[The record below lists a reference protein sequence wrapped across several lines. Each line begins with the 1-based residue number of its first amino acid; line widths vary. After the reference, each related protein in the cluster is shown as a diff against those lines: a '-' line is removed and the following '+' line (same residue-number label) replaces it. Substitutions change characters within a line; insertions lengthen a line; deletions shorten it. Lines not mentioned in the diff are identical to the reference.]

1 MVLAPFVRNGV
12 TQGPERGKGLIR
24 MMDRERTNRERERI
38 FEATR
43 QSYRTAMENV
53 FALQERTL
61 EIARS
66 LLESSA
72 EASRAQAERNRALL
86 EELAEQSRRQREI
99 LENLLQETT
108 NAYVNVLW
116 APFSY
121 YQEVLEAMA
130 PTRRGSPRSQESS
143 LPIEDYNSLNV
154 REVIERLDELGV
166 EEIERLRSYE
176 AANKNRIPLLRR
188 FDARIEAGA

>member
-1 MVLAPFVRNGV
+1 
-12 TQGPERGKGLIR
+12 
-24 MMDRERTNRERERI
+24 
-38 FEATR
+38 
-43 QSYRTAMENV
+43 MENA

-66 LLESSA
+66 LLESST
-72 EASRAQAERNRALL
+72 EASQAQTERNRALL
-86 EELAEQSRRQREI
+86 DDLAEQSRRQREI

-130 PTRRGSPRSQESS
+130 PTGRGSPRNQESS
-143 LPIEDYNSLNV
+143 LPIEDYNSMNV
-154 REVIERLDELGV
+154 REVSERLDELGV

-176 AANKNRIPLLRR
+176 AANKNRITLLRR
-188 FDARIEAGA
+188 FDARLEAGA